1 MKKGTLLILI
11 SAILMFPAFLLI
23 TGCGDDGP
31 ACTTIGAPCDDGNA
45 DTYNDAINSDCECV
59 GTLNMF
65 VDARDGQTYRTVKIG
80 TQTWMKDNLNYITP
94 ESKCYNEQIDN
105 CTLYGRLY
113 HGVDAKSAC
122 PVGWHLPLY
131 SEWLL
136 LVEFLDG
143 PDNVGGKLKE
153 AGTEHWMTPNSG
165 ATNES
170 GFTGL
175 PSGFYES
182 SGTDYFSLG
191 QLGFWWSATHGN
203 PDDQFFIILTHDS
216 PEVEMDDDEPYKYG
230 LSVRCVRD

>member
-59 GTLNMF
+59 GTLNRF
-65 VDARDGQTYRTVKIG
+65 VDARDGQSYRTVKIG

-94 ESKCYNEQIDN
+94 ESKCYDDQIDN

-122 PVGWHLPLY
+122 PVGWHLPT
-131 SEWLL
+131 SPEWTQ
-136 LVEFLDG
+136 LVDFLGG
-143 PDNVGGKLKE
+143 PFLAGGKMKE
-153 AGTEHWMTPNSG
+153 AGTEHWMAPNSG

-175 PSGFYES
+175 PAGFYAS
-182 SGTDYFSLG
+182 YVTDYLN
-191 QLGFWWSATHGN
+191 QEEDGFWWSATHED
-203 PDDQFFIILTHDS
+203 PDEQWFVILIHDS
-216 PEVEMDDDEPYKYG
+216 QQAVGDYDESYKYG